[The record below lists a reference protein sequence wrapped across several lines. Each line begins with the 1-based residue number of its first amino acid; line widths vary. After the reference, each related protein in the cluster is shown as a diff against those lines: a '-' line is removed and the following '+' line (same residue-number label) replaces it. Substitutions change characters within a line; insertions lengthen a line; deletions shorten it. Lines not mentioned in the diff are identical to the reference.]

1 MEFVDEDLFKLA
13 PDYNKNNMFKS
24 VTAKNG
30 IRSLLEE
37 EEKFNNEN

>member
-13 PDYNKNNMFKS
+13 PDYNQNQMFKS
-24 VTAKNG
+24 MTAKTG

-37 EEKFNNEN
+37 EDQMREDD